1 MTLSTNN
8 VPIRLPDERW
18 AHIIEEHPE
27 MEGLQEPVLEAVSD
41 PDRVIEG
48 RQGEMIAVREV
59 EDGKWLATVYR
70 EMEDDGFIIT
80 AFLTRRTRWFERRK
94 QLWP

>member
-1 MTLSTNN
+1 
-8 VPIRLPDERW
+8 
-18 AHIIEEHPE
+18 
-27 MEGLQEPVLEAVSD
+27 MEGLQEAVLEAVSD
-41 PDRVIEG
+41 PHRVIVG
-48 RQGEMIAVREV
+48 GDGEMIAIREV
-59 EDGKWLATVYR
+59 EDGKWLAAVYR